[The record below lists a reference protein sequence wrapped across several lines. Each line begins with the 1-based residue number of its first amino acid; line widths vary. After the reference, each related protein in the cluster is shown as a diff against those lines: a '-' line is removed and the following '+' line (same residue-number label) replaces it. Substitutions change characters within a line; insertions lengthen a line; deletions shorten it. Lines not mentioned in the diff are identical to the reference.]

1 MKRTFK
7 RGYIEKGWWNSLLNK
22 FIENEYSITITRVTQ
37 SDEFGKFEDI
47 DEDEIN
53 AFGGYKD
60 EYSAFAELIEEF
72 KCREI
77 YDSKDKLIYSKLKED
92 K

>member
-22 FIENEYSITITRVTQ
+22 FIEDEYSITITRVTQ

-53 AFGGYKD
+53 GFGGYKD

-77 YDSKDKLIYSKLKED
+77 YNSKDELIYSKLKED